1 MNTAIS
7 KTSRPHTQY
16 KLADGTRVP
25 GVTTILGVIAKP
37 ALIGWANRQ
46 GLAGIDTT
54 KYVQQAATAGTIAHY
69 MIECHVTGKEPDLS
83 QYPPDLV
90 SIAENGFIKW
100 LDWEAG
106 QDFKILL
113 SEAAMVSEEHHY
125 GGTIDVYA
133 ECRGEK
139 VLIDIKTS
147 DSGIWPEMRH
157 QVAAYRAMLIENGHP
172 VDRVT
177 IVRVG
182 KESTETF
189 ATETIDNLDKH
200 FELFLHAKEIYRLQ
214 KEIN

>member
-1 MNTAIS
+1 
-7 KTSRPHTQY
+7 
-16 KLADGTRVP
+16 
-25 GVTTILGVIAKP
+25 
-37 ALIGWANRQ
+37 
-46 GLAGIDTT
+46 
-54 KYVQQAATAGTIAHY
+54 
-69 MIECHVTGKEPDLS
+69 
-83 QYPPDLV
+83 
-90 SIAENGFIKW
+90 
-100 LDWEAG
+100 
-106 QDFKILL
+106 
-113 SEAAMVSEEHHY
+113 
-125 GGTIDVYA
+125 VYA